1 MLENKILQN
10 KQRTQK
16 LTSLVNQKK
25 EVVFSVINGLKH
37 LAKKLQSDGDATPDE
52 TKKTPVKGKTKKAK
66 VKVTVKVERS
76 VVPTT
81 TGVNPEVHTY
91 FLLLSCQTR
100 KL

>member
-1 MLENKILQN
+1 MTTVMEFCKTYFLSVVDASDSVVI
-10 KQRTQK
+10 
-16 LTSLVNQKK
+16 K
-25 EVVFSVINGLKH
+25 EEEDEKFNDV
-37 LAKKLQSDGDATPDE
+37 QSDGDATPDE
-52 TKKTPVKGKTKKAK
+52 TKKTPVNGKTKKAK